1 MRRKVRKS
9 FQQLLIENKQTLLN
23 SKDSIK
29 AIEEKIEKRHIS
41 NRKPVME

>member
-9 FQQLLIENKQTLLN
+9 FQQLLLENKQTLLN
-23 SKDSIK
+23 NKDSMK

-41 NRKPVME
+41 TRKPVME